1 MLRIVACIKQVP
13 DTTQVRIDPVTNTLI
28 REGVPS
34 IINPFDVPA
43 IEEAMRLKERYGGAA
58 VMLCMGPPWA
68 DEALRKALSF
78 GVDEAV
84 LLSDRAL
91 AGSDTLAT
99 SAALAAAIRKL
110 GEHEPVDL
118 VICGKQTIDGDT
130 AQVGPGIA
138 TRLGFAQLTYVD
150 QVASVDLEA
159 RRIRVRRMLEGA
171 REIIEAPLPAL
182 LTVVKEIN
190 QPRYAT
196 MPNLIRGLR
205 AEIPVWRAQ
214 DIGVSADEVGLEG
227 SPTQVRRIF
236 PPPRRG
242 AGEIIAGALE
252 DPGQAAATVIDRLIA
267 AGHIGDGSEASA

>member
-13 DTTQVRIDPVTNTLI
+13 DTTQVRIDPATNTLI

-43 IEEAMRLKERYGGAA
+43 IEEAVRLKERYGGTAI
-58 VMLCMGPPWA
+58 MLCMGPPWA

-78 GVDEAV
+78 GADEAV
-84 LLSDRAL
+84 LLTDRAL

-99 SAALAAAIRKL
+99 SAALAAAIAKL
-110 GEHEPVDL
+110 GEQQPVDI

-150 QVASVDLEA
+150 RVEAVDLAA
-159 RRIRVRRMLEGA
+159 RRIRVRRMLENA
-171 REIIEAPLPAL
+171 REVLDAPLPAL

-196 MPNLIRGLR
+196 LPDLMRGLR
-205 AEIPVWRAQ
+205 ADIPLWRIG
-214 DIGVSADEVGLEG
+214 DIGLAAADAGLNG

-242 AGEIIAGALE
+242 PGEIIAGALE
-252 DPGQAAATVIDRLIA
+252 DPAQAAATVIDRLIA
-267 AGHIGDGSEASA
+267 AGRIGKGGADA

>member
-1 MLRIVACIKQVP
+1 MLRIVACVKQVP
-13 DTTQVRIDPVTNTLI
+13 DTSQVRIDPLTNTLI

-34 IINPFDVPA
+34 IINPFDIHA
-43 IEEAMRLKERYGGAA
+43 IEEAVRVKEAYGGTAI
-58 VMLCMGPPWA
+58 MLCMGPAWA

-78 GVDEAV
+78 GADQAV

-110 GEHEPVDL
+110 GEREPIDI

-150 QVASVDLEA
+150 KVEAVDVAA

-171 REIIEAPLPAL
+171 HETVDAPLPAL

-196 MPNLIRGLR
+196 LPDLVRGLR
-205 AEIPVWRAQ
+205 SEIPVWRVQ
-214 DIGVSADEVGLEG
+214 DIGLGGDEVGLKG

-242 AGEIIAGALE
+242 PGAIIAGALE
-252 DPGQAAATVIDRLIA
+252 DPRKAAAAVIDELIA
-267 AGHIGDGSEASA
+267 GGHIGDRSQPGA

>member
-13 DTTQVRIDPVTNTLI
+13 DTTQVRIDPDTNTLI

-34 IINPFDVPA
+34 IINPFDVHA
-43 IEEAMRLKERYGGAA
+43 IEEAVRLKERYGGKAI
-58 VMLCMGPPWA
+58 MLCMGPPWA
-68 DEALRKALSF
+68 DEALQKAISF
-78 GVDEAV
+78 GADDAV

-99 SAALAAAIRKL
+99 SCALAAAIRKL
-110 GEHEPVDL
+110 DEQEPVDL

-138 TRLGFAQLTYVD
+138 ARLGFTQFTYVD
-150 QVASVDLEA
+150 KVESVDLGA
-159 RRIRVRRMLEGA
+159 RRIRVWRMLEGA
-171 REIIEAPLPAL
+171 REIVEGPLPAL

-190 QPRYAT
+190 EPRYASL
-196 MPNLIRGLR
+196 PDLIRGLR
-205 AEIPVWRAQ
+205 SEIPVWSVR
-214 DIGVSADEVGLEG
+214 DIGLSEDEVGLKG

-242 AGEIIAGALE
+242 AGEIIAGALD
-252 DPGQAAATVIDRLIA
+252 DPRKAAADLIDRLVQ
-267 AGHIGDGSEASA
+267 AGHIGNGSKGSE

>member
-34 IINPFDVPA
+34 IINPFDVHA
-43 IEEAMRLKERYGGAA
+43 IEEAVRLKERYEGEAI
-58 VMLCMGPPWA
+58 MLSMGPPWA
-68 DEALRKALSF
+68 SEALQKALSF
-78 GVDEAV
+78 GADEAI
-84 LLSDRAL
+84 LLTDRAL

-110 GEHEPVDL
+110 GEGEPVDI

-150 QVASVDLEA
+150 QVESVDLQA
-159 RRIRVRRMLEGA
+159 RRIKVRRTLEGA
-171 REIIEAPLPAL
+171 REMVDAPLPAL
-182 LTVVKEIN
+182 LSVVKEIN
-190 QPRYAT
+190 EPRYASL
-196 MPNLIRGLR
+196 PDLIRGLR
-205 AEIPVWRAQ
+205 YQVPVWQ
-214 DIGVSADEVGLEG
+214 VEDIGLAPDEVGLKG

-242 AGEIIAGALE
+242 AGAIIAGALE
-252 DPGQAAATVIDRLIA
+252 DPDRAAAQLVDRLIE
-267 AGHIGDGSEASA
+267 AGHIVP

>member
-1 MLRIVACIKQVP
+1 MRIVACIKQVP

-43 IEEAMRLKERYGGAA
+43 IEEAMRLKERYDGAA

-68 DEALRKALSF
+68 EEALRKALSF

-110 GEHEPVDL
+110 GEHQPVDL

-150 QVASVDLEA
+150 QVASVDLET

-171 REIIEAPLPAL
+171 REIVEAPLPAL

-252 DPGQAAATVIDRLIA
+252 DPGRAAATVIDRLIA